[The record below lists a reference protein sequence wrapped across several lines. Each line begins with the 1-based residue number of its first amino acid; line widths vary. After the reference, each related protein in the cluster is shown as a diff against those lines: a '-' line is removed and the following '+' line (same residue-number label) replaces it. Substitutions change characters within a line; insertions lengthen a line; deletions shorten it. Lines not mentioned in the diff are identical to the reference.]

1 MQHDPAGMTIGAPAI
16 PIPVTAIAARSAS
29 AIAQE
34 RQFQERQYQ
43 ERQYQGRERY
53 ECKRQKKP
61 LLRQIGEGMR
71 QAIRIL

>member
-1 MQHDPAGMTIGAPAI
+1 MTIGAPAI
-16 PIPVTAIAARSAS
+16 PIPVTAIAVRSAS
-29 AIAQE
+29 AIA
-34 RQFQERQYQ
+34 QERQYQ

>member
-29 AIAQE
+29 AIA
-34 RQFQERQYQ
+34 QERQYQ